1 LTTPNVASLFRRLKL
16 LLGRSPIYRYHVKEY
31 TKLEVE
37 TLLKKNGFRILRS
50 NYSTI
55 CDKTCLNP
63 NNEKE
68 LRSLVEAKTFL
79 DMLRFMLRN
88 INQKINIARVLAYP
102 LIKLVPSFRM
112 QIVIVAKK
120 SFGIAEEKHVK
131 RWG

>member
-1 LTTPNVASLFRRLKL
+1 
-16 LLGRSPIYRYHVKEY
+16 
-31 TKLEVE
+31 
-37 TLLKKNGFRILRS
+37 
-50 NYSTI
+50 
-55 CDKTCLNP
+55 
-63 NNEKE
+63 
-68 LRSLVEAKTFL
+68 
-79 DMLRFMLRN
+79 MLRFMLRN